1 MAAPAPAF
9 TAPFPPSAAPV
20 VVDPPASSVPAFLR
34 PLEAAYLRFEAARD
48 RLGLADPGK
57 YEDLGR
63 EVKLTHLTNYTFD
76 GARADLSK
84 TLSQVPAFQVTHSF
98 AAGGA
103 AGPMGGVNP
112 GTYNFGA
119 VYATS
124 KTFMQGMVDNEGSV
138 TGRFNYG
145 WSPRDT
151 TKMSVQLAASAAAP
165 SMFSLE
171 HDRVGKD
178 YTASLKAYNP
188 SPADLTGSYI
198 GAYLQSLTPHFA
210 VGVEALY
217 QRQGEVEDCSL
228 GYIAK
233 WHDVKKDESGAA
245 LKDSWIAT
253 AQVMAQGMWQ
263 ATYWKKL
270 APSIDAGVDLLCVP
284 ALSPRD
290 RKAVATAG
298 VKYDFR
304 TATFRGQVDST
315 GKVSALLEQR
325 LSPAFAFTV
334 AGEIDH
340 VKNTSKFGVGVAIDS
355 ASEEAMAAAMNAGPQ
370 APPPI

>member
-1 MAAPAPAF
+1 MAEPQFA
-9 TAPFPPSAAPV
+9 APFPPVTA
-20 VVDPPASSVPAFLR
+20 L
-34 PLEAAYLRFEAARD
+34 PLEPTYASYLPGFLSPLGTLLDRLDAARD
-48 RLGLADPGK
+48 RLNLPEPGK
-57 YEDLGR
+57 HEDLGR
-63 EVKLTHLTNYTFD
+63 EVKTTHLTNYTFD

-98 AAGGA
+98 AMGSQG
-103 AGPMGGVNP
+103 GPMGGINP

-124 KTFMQGMVDNEGSV
+124 KTFMQGMVDNEGSI

-145 WSPRDT
+145 WSPQNT
-151 TKMSVQLAASAAAP
+151 SKLSVQLASSSASP
-165 SMFSLE
+165 SMFSVE

-178 YTASLKAYNP
+178 YTLSLKSYNP
-188 SPADLTGSYI
+188 SPTDLTGTYMA
-198 GAYLQSLTPHFA
+198 AYLQSLTPHFA
-210 VGVEALY
+210 LGVETMY
-217 QRQGEVEDCSL
+217 QRPTPDMEDCSV
-228 GYIAK
+228 GYMAK
-233 WHDVKKDESGAA
+233 WHDVKKDEQGQP

-253 AQVMAQGMWQ
+253 AQVMSQGIWQ

-270 APSIDAGVDLLCVP
+270 ADKVDAGVDLIAIP
-284 ALSPRD
+284 ALNPRE

-304 TATFRGQVDST
+304 MATFRGQVDST

-325 LSPAFAFTV
+325 LSPLFAFLV

-340 VKNTSKFGVGVAIDS
+340 VKSSSKFGVGLMIES
-355 ASEEAMAAAMNAGPQ
+355 ASEEAMAAAMHAPPQ
-370 APPPI
+370 APPPL

>member
-1 MAAPAPAF
+1 MAAAPTF
-9 TAPFPPSAAPV
+9 TAPFPPVSAEPTYTSRLPGFMAPV
-20 VVDPPASSVPAFLR
+20 GRLLDSLD
-34 PLEAAYLRFEAARD
+34 AARD
-48 RLGLADPGK
+48 RLNLPEPGK
-57 YEDLGR
+57 FEDLGR

-98 AAGGA
+98 AAGGQG
-103 AGPMGGVNP
+103 GPMGGVNA

-124 KTFMQGMVDNEGSV
+124 KTFLQGMIDNEGAV
-138 TGRFNYG
+138 NGRFNYG
-145 WSPRDT
+145 WSGADT
-151 TKMSVQLAASAAAP
+151 TKFSMQLSPSASSP
-165 SMFSLE
+165 SMFAAE

-178 YTASLKAYNP
+178 YTLSLKTYNP
-188 SPADLTGSYI
+188 SPADLTGTYI
-198 GAYLQSLTPHFA
+198 AAYLQSLTPNFALGVETMYQRPTPDMEDCA
-210 VGVEALY
+210 VGY
-217 QRQGEVEDCSL
+217 M
-228 GYIAK
+228 AK
-233 WHDVKKDESGAA
+233 WDNVKKDEAGSP

-253 AQVMAQGMWQ
+253 AQIMSQGIWQ

-270 APSIDAGVDLLCVP
+270 AERVDAGVDLMVVP

-304 TATFRGQVDST
+304 MSTYRGQVDST
-315 GKVSALLEQR
+315 GKVSMLLEQR
-325 LSPAFAFTV
+325 LSPAFAVLF

-340 VKNTSKFGVGVAIDS
+340 VKSTSKWGFGVQVES
-355 ASEEAMAAAMNAGPQ
+355 ASEEAMAAAQNAPPQ
-370 APPPI
+370 APPPL

>member
-1 MAAPAPAF
+1 MAAPQF
-9 TAPFPPSAAPV
+9 TAPFPPSATLAEPSYTDYLPGFLAPAGKLL
-20 VVDPPASSVPAFLR
+20 DKASR
-34 PLEAAYLRFEAARD
+34 WRD
-48 RLGLADPGK
+48 SLNLPEPGK
-57 YEDLGR
+57 HEDLGR

-84 TLSQVPAFQVTHSF
+84 TLSQLPAFQVTHSF
-98 AAGGA
+98 AAGAQG
-103 AGPMGGVNP
+103 GGMGGGINP

-124 KTFMQGMVDNEGSV
+124 KTFLQGMVDNEGAIN
-138 TGRFNYG
+138 GRCNYG
-145 WSPRDT
+145 WTPSDT
-151 TKMSVQLAASAAAP
+151 TKLSMQLAASSQTP
-165 SMFSLE
+165 SMFAVE

-178 YTASLKAYNP
+178 YTLSLKTYNP

-198 GAYLQSLTPHFA
+198 AAYLQSITPNFA
-210 VGVEALY
+210 VGVETMY
-217 QRQGEVEDCSL
+217 QRPSPEMEDCSV
-228 GYIAK
+228 GYMAK
-233 WHDVKKDESGAA
+233 WHDVKKDEMGQP

-253 AQVMAQGMWQ
+253 AQIMSQGIWQ

-270 APSIDAGVDLLCVP
+270 AERVDAGVELVCIP

-304 TATFRGQVDST
+304 MSTYRGQVDST
-315 GKVSALLEQR
+315 GKVSMLLEQR
-325 LSPAFAFTV
+325 LSPLFSVLF

-340 VKNTSKFGVGVAIDS
+340 VKSTSKWGFGVQVES
-355 ASEEAMAAAMNAGPQ
+355 ASEEAMAAAQNAPPQ
-370 APPPI
+370 APPPL